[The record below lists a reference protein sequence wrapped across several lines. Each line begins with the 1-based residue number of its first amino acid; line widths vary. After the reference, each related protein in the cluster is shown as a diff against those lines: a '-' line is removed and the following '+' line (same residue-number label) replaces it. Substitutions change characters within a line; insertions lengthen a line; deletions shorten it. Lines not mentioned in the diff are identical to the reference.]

1 LFCQDQHLWAALIET
16 LTFKLFRDP
25 LPNENLRTL
34 STGALV
40 GLAKRAARGPE
51 MWVDPC
57 PASAPIFVRELRV
70 PCPSVQ
76 RANFF
81 SGRAELLPGGRYV
94 LVTHRAAVM
103 LLDAANAGEV
113 LGTHST
119 QAGAHIHGFR
129 SEIVPGGD
137 WVVVMLHTE
146 LFGAPRKK
154 WVIYFLILK
163 GTGLIYL
170 Y

>member
-1 LFCQDQHLWAALIET
+1 VA
-16 LTFKLFRDP
+16 
-25 LPNENLRTL
+25 
-34 STGALV
+34 
-40 GLAKRAARGPE
+40 
-51 MWVDPC
+51 
-57 PASAPIFVRELRV
+57 
-70 PCPSVQ
+70 
-76 RANFF
+76 
-81 SGRAELLPGGRYV
+81 
-94 LVTHRAAVM
+94 HRAAVM

-154 WVIYFLILK
+154 WVIYFLILN